1 MCADSA
7 GSHRRLAPAVHGA
20 AEAGRRPGQALQQA
34 GHGLEHRAGQAHV
47 RAQRGARRA
56 ALVPAGQ
63 RLAHHACPGRAAAQS
78 LAQSTATASGSMRAA
93 KDSGGSRGG

>member
-1 MCADSA
+1 VCVQTARDPTGASPQPCTA
-7 GSHRRLAPAVHGA
+7 LLRPDAVRARHSS
-20 AEAGRRPGQALQQA
+20 RPDM
-34 GHGLEHRAGQAHV
+34 GLST
-47 RAQRGARRA
+47 AQRGARRA